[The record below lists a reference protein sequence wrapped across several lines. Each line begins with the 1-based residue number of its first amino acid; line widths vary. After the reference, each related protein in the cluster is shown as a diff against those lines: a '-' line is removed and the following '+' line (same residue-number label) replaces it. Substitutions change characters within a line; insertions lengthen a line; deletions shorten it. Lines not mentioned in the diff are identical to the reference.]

1 MTKVATTP
9 DEYLMRVQRAL
20 ARARMWNAKSW
31 KMGRGW
37 YRVKSATET
46 GSHYEVTIHSH
57 GVGYGVTPHHLC
69 CNCAAGVSGQP
80 CRHGAK
86 VALRLER
93 EGKEGGRK
101 RAPTR
106 VVFEYTVRSVTT
118 EGVDLFAPEPERKV
132 TLLDFYE

>member
-1 MTKVATTP
+1 MSTNIGREA
-9 DEYLMRVQRAL
+9 MRVERAL
-20 ARARMWNAKSW
+20 ARARSKNYRARTWRV
-31 KMGRGW
+31 GRDHW
-37 YRVKSATET
+37 RVASQSTKGLT
-46 GSHYEVTIHSH
+46 YDVTVWSY
-57 GVGYGVTPHHLC
+57 GYCYGVHPAHLA
-69 CNCAAGVSGQP
+69 CNCAASGP
-80 CRHGAK
+80 CKHGAK

-101 RAPTR
+101 RAPRR